1 MQMRLSGVQWL
12 VSPVAR
18 RGWLL
23 LLVILIL
30 TICWLAFSPA
40 PPRRI
45 DTGWDKANHALAFA
59 VLAFTAEMAFWPV
72 TARRRLNVLGL
83 LTFGVFIEVVQS
95 GIPGRSADALD
106 VLADGVGITLGLT
119 AIALLAWLLFRPDT
133 TPGPQDSLP

>member
-1 MQMRLSGVQWL
+1 MQTRLSGVQWL

>member
-1 MQMRLSGVQWL
+1 MQSRLSGVRWL
-12 VSPVAR
+12 VSPLAR
-18 RGWLL
+18 RGWLV
-23 LLVILIL
+23 LLVVLSL

-45 DTGWDKANHALAFA
+45 DTGWDKANHALAFT

-72 TARRRLNVLGL
+72 VARRRLNVLGL

-106 VLADGVGITLGLT
+106 VLADGVGIGLGLT
-119 AIALLAWLLFRPDT
+119 AVALLAGWLLRPDT
-133 TPGPQDSLP
+133 SPGSKDSLR